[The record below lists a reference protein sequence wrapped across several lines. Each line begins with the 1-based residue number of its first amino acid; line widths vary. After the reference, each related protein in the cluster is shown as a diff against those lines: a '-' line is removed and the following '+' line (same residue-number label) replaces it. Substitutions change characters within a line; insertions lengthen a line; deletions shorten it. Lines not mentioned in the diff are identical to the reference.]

1 MCMYAMLLKYHW
13 RTITFHLNAH
23 PAKYLTC
30 HDTATPGW
38 LANAQELPHF
48 LRTRLGSGHEHCL
61 SVPDRWQGYNARPV
75 TNERHF
81 SGSGQWPFV
90 WDCSNWQMGPIGVSY
105 NPVVK
110 FQPLP
115 THLWEVLFRSTLFW
129 WWSDDFTISNKLC
142 LIEQWELLV

>member
-1 MCMYAMLLKYHW
+1 MQQLFQHVHECNVIFILTMINIDTMPGLYTHMYTYINKDMYVSMLLKYHW

-61 SVPDRWQGYNARPV
+61 SVPDRWQAQ
-75 TNERHF
+75 F
-81 SGSGQWPFV
+81 
-90 WDCSNWQMGPIGVSY
+90 
-105 NPVVK
+105 
-110 FQPLP
+110 
-115 THLWEVLFRSTLFW
+115 
-129 WWSDDFTISNKLC
+129 WSDWLGKAWVTMQGQLPMKSTSRVVGSDHLYGTVVIGR
-142 LIEQWELLV
+142 WDP